1 MSHFPAG
8 WTAAGAAG
16 AADVVAAM
24 VAPAAGAGRSS
35 GVPVMVVEVDRE
47 VWHAVRRRAMGRRE
61 RISGGINQVG
71 VKRGQLPGYSVSVR
85 GI

>member
-1 MSHFPAG
+1 
-8 WTAAGAAG
+8 
-16 AADVVAAM
+16 
-24 VAPAAGAGRSS
+24 
-35 GVPVMVVEVDRE
+35 MVVEVDRE

-61 RISGGINQVG
+61 RIRGGRNQVG

>member
-8 WTAAGAAG
+8 WTAAGAAAG
-16 AADVVAAM
+16 VAAM
-24 VAPAAGAGRSS
+24 VAPAGAGAGRSS

-61 RISGGINQVG
+61 RIRQERREGAG
-71 VKRGQLPGYSVSVR
+71 
-85 GI
+85 